1 MTNFINKLLN
11 NFRTSELE
19 DGQLAGD
26 AGDAAVAATEAA
38 EAGTPLAISDAD
50 VDLDGFVQHVVGS
63 LVDDGAEWAVEA
75 ELDGDKLT
83 MKIQCQEGQVG
94 RIIGKNCK
102 TIEAIRLLLRD
113 AASRVGKKAKVVVIE
128 GT

>member
-19 DGQLAGD
+19 DGQLAGA
-26 AGDAAVAATEAA
+26 AGDAAATATA
-38 EAGTPLAISDAD
+38 TTEAGTPLAISDAD

-94 RIIGKNCK
+94 RIIGKNGK